1 MTQFYVNMIKA
12 GILTIDNVPE
22 SRRDEVIAAL
32 EGDA

>member
-1 MTQFYVNMIKA
+1 MIQFYITMINA
-12 GILTIDNVPE
+12 GILSINDVPE